1 MRKGKQKSIDTLMGA
16 LAEAESRAF
25 YEEEDNVLNDL
36 DELLNVFLRKGEEP
50 ERRQLLK
57 EYDSG
62 LPLTGPEGIRRKLGA
77 IDMEFLAALTSPTT
91 FPSPPLA
98 STGTWTPSGRMVC

>member
-36 DELLNVFLRKGEEP
+36 DELLNVFL
-50 ERRQLLK
+50 K
-57 EYDSG
+57 EG
-62 LPLTGPEGIRRKLGA
+62 
-77 IDMEFLAALTSPTT
+77 
-91 FPSPPLA
+91 
-98 STGTWTPSGRMVC
+98 